1 MYNRSIPVINTG
13 SMADI
18 AFLLL
23 VFFLIT
29 TTLNE
34 EMGIKATL
42 PPSNPE
48 MNSTPRADRN
58 VLEILINGADEL
70 MIDGQ
75 KTATANIRQE
85 LRNFYT
91 NPDKRNDLPDLK
103 LITPGICEANLQKT
117 LNANSLASSGRHVW
131 KNRLETTELIGPY
144 KELPHNAV
152 ISLQHDRSSS
162 YAVYILVQNELMA
175 GLGELRDECSLKYF
189 GKPYADLDENSPG
202 DRIKIKAIRTAY
214 PRRLSEAE
222 PVSIN

>member
-1 MYNRSIPVINTG
+1 NLRHRRPFLALNRLVTHLKPRAMYNRSIPVINTG

-85 LRNFYT
+85 LRN
-91 NPDKRNDLPDLK
+91 
-103 LITPGICEANLQKT
+103 
-117 LNANSLASSGRHVW
+117 
-131 KNRLETTELIGPY
+131 
-144 KELPHNAV
+144 
-152 ISLQHDRSSS
+152 
-162 YAVYILVQNELMA
+162 
-175 GLGELRDECSLKYF
+175 
-189 GKPYADLDENSPG
+189 
-202 DRIKIKAIRTAY
+202 
-214 PRRLSEAE
+214 
-222 PVSIN
+222 